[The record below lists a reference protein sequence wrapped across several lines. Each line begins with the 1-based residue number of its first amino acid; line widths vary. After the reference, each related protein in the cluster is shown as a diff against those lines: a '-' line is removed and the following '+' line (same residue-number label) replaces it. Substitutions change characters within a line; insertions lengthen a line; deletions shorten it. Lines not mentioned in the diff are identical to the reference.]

1 MDMWTQV
8 TLSAAVSLTVAVALL
23 FVIWLSV
30 QLVSKRVTWLKPAYD
45 QIRPRM
51 RFFIL
56 MVALL
61 MGVLSAQLNDLLWWN
76 ATIRA
81 LIIVVILAAGFL
93 LQQVVNY
100 IVSQFITRFE
110 EDDQSDAETRRI
122 TTQLRLI
129 RRLANAIIAL
139 ITIGMALFTFPQVQA
154 VGAGLLASAGV
165 LSVIGGLAAQAVLG
179 NLFAGIQLA
188 FSNAIRVGDVVVV
201 EGEWGTIGEITLSYV
216 VVYIWDER
224 RLIVPSTYFT
234 STPFETWTRKS
245 PKVYGIVT
253 MDVDWSIPVDKV
265 RDEFNRFLEST
276 DLWDKRVASCQLTDS
291 TGGYIQVR
299 FVASAED
306 SSKQWN
312 LRCDI
317 REHMVAWVQS
327 NYPNA
332 LPRTRITVED
342 APRVAKAAKK

>member
-1 MDMWTQV
+1 MNVWTQLA
-8 TLSAAVSLTVAVALL
+8 LSASVSIGVAVALL

-30 QLVSKRVTWLKPAYD
+30 QIVSKRVHWLKPAYD
-45 QIRPRM
+45 DIRPRM

-56 MVALL
+56 VLALL
-61 MGVLSAQLNDLLWWN
+61 LGVLVAQQTDALWWSI
-76 ATIRA
+76 TIRA
-81 LIIVVILAAGFL
+81 LVILSILAAGFL
-93 LQQVVNY
+93 LQEVVNY
-100 IVSQFITRFE
+100 IVSQFITKFE
-110 EDDQSDAETRRI
+110 AGDQSDAETRRI

-129 RRLANAIIAL
+129 RRLLNAVIAL

-154 VGAGLLASAGV
+154 VGAGLLASAGIV
-165 LSVIGGLAAQAVLG
+165 SVIGGLAAQSVLG
-179 NLFAGIQLA
+179 NLFAGVQLA

-234 STPFETWTRKS
+234 QHPFETWTRKS

-253 MDVDWSIPVDKV
+253 MDVDWSIPVEKV
-265 RDEFNRFLEST
+265 RKEFHRYLET
-276 DLWDKRVASCQLTDS
+276 TELWDKRVASCQLTDS
-291 TGGYIQVR
+291 AGGYIQVR

-306 SSKQWN
+306 SSTQWN

-317 REHMVAWVQS
+317 REHMVAWVQK
-327 NYPNA
+327 NYPDA
-332 LPRTRITVED
+332 LPRTRVVLESES
-342 APRVAKAAKK
+342 APEH

>member
-1 MDMWTQV
+1 MNVWTQV
-8 TLSAAVSLTVAVALL
+8 VLSASVALGVAVALL

-30 QLVSKRVTWLKPAYD
+30 QIASKRIHWLKPAYD
-45 QIRPRM
+45 DIRPRM

-56 MVALL
+56 VLALL
-61 MGVLSAQLNDLLWWN
+61 MGVLSAQQTEALWWN
-76 ATIRA
+76 GTIRA
-81 LIIVVILAAGFL
+81 LVILAILAAGFL
-93 LQQVVNY
+93 LQEVVNY
-100 IVSQFITRFE
+100 IVSQFIARFE
-110 EDDQSDAETRRI
+110 EGDQSDAETRRI

-129 RRLANAIIAL
+129 RRLLNAVIAL

-154 VGAGLLASAGV
+154 VGAGLLASAGIV
-165 LSVIGGLAAQAVLG
+165 SVIGGLAAQSVLG
-179 NLFAGIQLA
+179 NLFAGVQLA

-234 STPFETWTRKS
+234 QHPFETWTRKS

-253 MDVDWSIPVDKV
+253 MDVDWSIPVEKV
-265 RDEFNRFLEST
+265 RKEFHRYLDRT
-276 DLWDKRVASCQLTDS
+276 DLWDGRVASCQLTDS
-291 TGGYIQVR
+291 SGGHIQVR

-317 REHMVAWVQS
+317 REHMVGWVQK
-327 NYPNA
+327 NYPES
-332 LPRTRITVED
+332 LPRTRVQLSETAVTK
-342 APRVAKAAKK
+342 PTRR

>member
-1 MDMWTQV
+1 MNAWTQ
-8 TLSAAVSLTVAVALL
+8 LAISAGVSLGVAVALL

-30 QLVSKRVTWLKPAYD
+30 QMVSRRITWLKPAYD
-45 QIRPRM
+45 EIRPRM
-51 RFFIL
+51 RALIIV
-56 MVALL
+56 VALL
-61 MGVLSAQLNDLLWWN
+61 MGVLSAQQDDALWWA
-76 ATIRA
+76 ATIQA
-81 LIIVVILAAGFL
+81 LIILSILAAGFL
-93 LQQVVNY
+93 LQKIVNY

-110 EDDQSDAETRRI
+110 EGDQSDAETRRI
-122 TTQLRLI
+122 TTQLRIL
-129 RRLANAIIAL
+129 RRLANAIIGL
-139 ITIGMALFTFPQVQA
+139 FTVGLALFTFPEVQA
-154 VGAGLLASAGV
+154 VGAGLLASAGIV
-165 LSVIGGLAAQAVLG
+165 SVIGGLAAQAVLG
-179 NLFAGIQLA
+179 NLFAGVQLA

-234 STPFETWTRKS
+234 STPFETWTRNS

-253 MDVDWSIPVDKV
+253 MDVDWSVPVEKV
-265 RDEFNRFLEST
+265 REEFHRYLETT

-291 TGGYIQVR
+291 SGGYIQVR

-317 REHMVAWVQS
+317 REHMVSWVQTHH
-327 NYPNA
+327 PDA
-332 LPRTRITVED
+332 LPRMRVTVSD
-342 APRVAKAAKK
+342 KAPTTKRSSK